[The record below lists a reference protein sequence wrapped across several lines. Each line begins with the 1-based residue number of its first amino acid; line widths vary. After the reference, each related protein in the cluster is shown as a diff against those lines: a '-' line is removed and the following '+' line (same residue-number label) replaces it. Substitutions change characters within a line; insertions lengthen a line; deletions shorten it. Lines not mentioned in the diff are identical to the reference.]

1 MVEVEIACVVK
12 SLSESLVFIDD
23 SGTSSKDLMIFSI
36 KFKMKVIMH
45 YMTLSV
51 YRLMSNRFLFPL
63 MSEHFATV

>member
-1 MVEVEIACVVK
+1 MNQAFWTLIIHGK
-12 SLSESLVFIDD
+12 YFWNLM
-23 SGTSSKDLMIFSI
+23 DLMIFSI